1 MKFYAMEPA
10 ILLVRVAQVP
20 VLHTARLVVQ
30 GLVLHLAMVQD
41 NIKEFLCL

>member
-1 MKFYAMEPA
+1 MEPA
-10 ILLVRVAQVP
+10 ILVVRVAQVP
-20 VLHTARLVVQ
+20 VLHTARVVVQ